1 MPKKITLTTVKSF
14 VRKNREQLQIMKLS
28 QFDGMIDAI
37 SNNPNPAFHPA
48 SAPDS
53 TGKPFRSI
61 GRDPYM
67 GIAGA
72 WFVYGSRDHF
82 REFNENGM
90 VGIEVS
96 NCCGRFVLAI
106 PEAAPVVD
114 PVALIAET
122 VTHPA
127 KQPRIVKEQIPLAV
141 KPVPKESMPAG
152 LLVQVYLRNVYGNT
166 LIYPSNVL
174 AGQLV
179 QFAGVKTFSPTQIQQ
194 LRAMGFIIEQLPDH
208 QARVDGLPKDPFGP
222 QSDMRGLS

>member
-1 MPKKITLTTVKSF
+1 MPQKITLTTVKSF

-28 QFDGMIDAI
+28 QFDGMIDAV
-37 SNNPNPAFHPA
+37 SNNPNPAFFPA
-48 SAPDS
+48 SAPDT
-53 TGKPFRSI
+53 TGKAFKSL

-82 REFNENGM
+82 REYNEGGM

-106 PEAAPVVD
+106 PAPMAEVLGQV
-114 PVALIAET
+114 AET

-127 KQPRIVKEQIPLAV
+127 KQPRIVKQQIPLAV

-179 QFAGVKTFSPTQIQQ
+179 QFAGMKTFTATHIQQ

-208 QARVDGLPKDPFGP
+208 QARVDGLSKDPFGP